1 MNRNSLVTF
10 SIALTLITQVTLAQ
24 DTGGVSQST
33 ASGTVVKGKAP
44 VAKEIL
50 HVRFPKPQSFKL
62 KNGLS
67 VYVLEDHRVPII
79 RLSLQ
84 LRAGSVY
91 ETKPGVAAATA
102 SVLVEGTQTRSFAQI
117 SDETESS
124 GTSLNANAGL
134 DTATLTT
141 AGLSES
147 TESLV
152 SLMADVL
159 LHPVFPADRLDRYR
173 MSQRNGLSQRRSN
186 PAALIAELQSQVFYG
201 GTKFARAAPTG
212 PQIQAISRDDLVQF
226 YDQFYRPGGGI
237 LGVTGDVD
245 SKQLKAKL
253 EVALADWKNAGQ
265 VAELP
270 KADFQPK
277 KVAHIYLIDRPGSAQ
292 SVLQFGSLGVKQN
305 DPDFIALTVANR
317 VLGGGSSGRLFQNIR
332 ERKGYTYGAYS
343 SLSAGKWPGIWG
355 ANASVRTEVTEPAV
369 GEFFVEFNRLQNEP
383 VPADELALAK
393 RSLVGGFARTLES
406 NDGILART
414 LELVQNDLP
423 ASYWDTYPKLIEAV
437 TPAEIM
443 RVAKK
448 YLGGG
453 NIQLLVVGERKLIE
467 TGLAKFGS
475 VEVLDPSKISSV
487 GMR

>member
-1 MNRNSLVTF
+1 MNRLS
-10 SIALTLITQVTLAQ
+10 LITLTVASLLLAPFASAQ
-24 DTGGVSQST
+24 DTGGVSQSAT
-33 ASGTVVKGKAP
+33 SGTVVKGKAP
-44 VAKEIL
+44 VAKDIL
-50 HVRFPKPQSFKL
+50 RVRFPKPRSFKL

-67 VYVLEDHRVPII
+67 VYVLDDHRAPIVHF
-79 RLSLQ
+79 SLQ

-91 ETKPGVAAATA
+91 ENKAGVAAATA
-102 SVLVEGTQTRSFAQI
+102 SLLTEGTETRSLAQL

-124 GTSLNANAGL
+124 GASLNANAGL
-134 DTATLTT
+134 DSATLTT

-147 TESLV
+147 TNTLLD
-152 SLMADVL
+152 LMADVL
-159 LHPVFPADRLDRYR
+159 LHPTFPVDRLDRFKVL
-173 MSQRNGLSQRRSN
+173 QRNSLSQRRTN
-186 PAALIAELQSQVFYG
+186 PTAMISELESQVFYG
-201 GTKFARAAPTG
+201 GTKYARAAPTASE
-212 PQIQAISRDDLVQF
+212 IRAISRDDLVQF
-226 YDQFYRPGGGI
+226 YGQFYRPSGAI

-245 SKQLKAKL
+245 SKLLKAKL
-253 EVALADWKNAGQ
+253 EAALGSWTASGP
-265 VAELP
+265 VTELP
-270 KADFQPK
+270 NADFQPK
-277 KVAHIYLIDRPGSAQ
+277 SAAHIYFIDRPGSAQ

-343 SLSAGKWPGIWG
+343 TLSAGKWPGIWG

-369 GEFFVEFNRLQNEP
+369 GEFFFEFKRLQSEP
-383 VPADELALAK
+383 VPAEELALAK

-423 ASYWDTYPKLIEAV
+423 SNYWDTYPKLIEAV
-437 TPAEIM
+437 SSADIM

-453 NIQLLVVGERKLIE
+453 NIQLLVVGERKRIE
-467 TGLAKFGS
+467 TGLAKYGT
-475 VEVLDPSKISSV
+475 VEVLDPTKISSV
-487 GMR
+487 KAR